1 MEKDPL
7 LDAGGNGV
15 TTTDDLVDEV
25 KTTTSVS
32 VRETSRLYRLR
43 SARFVAVIAAD
54 TEAEAREL
62 AARQD
67 VFGGNW
73 RDQAFA
79 VAEFEDTG
87 RGSRGRRRHVQRWR
101 SGARRAGEGAVA
113 SLILIDASSSLR
125 CDARVPMC
133 RAEAKDRP
141 TETATRRIKHG
152 LEKGGTAAVLVI
164 CRNKASDTAD
174 FRNMRTGEGLGRR
187 SGVTPSTE
195 RGAHDHDLSRN
206 SFHG

>member
-87 RGSRGRRRHVQRWR
+87 EAHVVGDVTFSAGAAEPGEPAKAR
-101 SGARRAGEGAVA
+101 S
-113 SLILIDASSSLR
+113 
-125 CDARVPMC
+125 
-133 RAEAKDRP
+133 
-141 TETATRRIKHG
+141 
-152 LEKGGTAAVLVI
+152 
-164 CRNKASDTAD
+164 
-174 FRNMRTGEGLGRR
+174 RR
-187 SGVTPSTE
+187 SS
-195 RGAHDHDLSRN
+195 
-206 SFHG
+206 